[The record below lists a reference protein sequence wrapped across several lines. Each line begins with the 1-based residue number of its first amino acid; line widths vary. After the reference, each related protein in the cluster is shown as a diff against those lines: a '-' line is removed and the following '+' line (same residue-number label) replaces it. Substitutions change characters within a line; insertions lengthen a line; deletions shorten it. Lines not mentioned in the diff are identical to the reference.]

1 MNLRQ
6 IKYFLAVVDSG
17 TFLSAAER
25 VHVSQPTLS
34 AGIKKLEESLG
45 AQLLYRGSREATLT
59 VEGEFFLQHARQA
72 YEKLELAKSK
82 LSNCRERVSIGLI
95 NTIPVEFGAGIIQAY
110 KNIAPTVLLEVEVGG
125 AAYLAD
131 LFASEKI
138 DLLFTTELGL
148 EANFTPLFDE
158 RLKLVA
164 SNQHSLAK
172 FENIDIRSLKGHP
185 FIERARCESWGEV
198 HRIFDR
204 YDLSLY
210 AVCKAESDE
219 TILSLVAANLG
230 VAIMPERNTPYPV
243 KFIKIKQLD
252 VSRTV
257 GIYTQP
263 NNESESLKSFCEVA
277 LEMYNKAPL
286 ILLPEAC

>member
-17 TFLSAAER
+17 TFLSAAEL

-45 AQLLYRGSREATLT
+45 VQLLYRGSREATLT
-59 VEGEFFLQHARQA
+59 VDGEFFLKHARQA

-82 LSNCRERVSIGLI
+82 LSNCREKISIGII
-95 NTIPVEFGAGIIQAY
+95 NTIPVEFGAGIIRAY
-110 KNIAPTVLLEVEVGG
+110 KNIAPAVLLEVDVGG

-164 SNQHSLAK
+164 SNQHSLAR
-172 FENIDIRSLKGHP
+172 FESIDIKSLKEHA
-185 FIERARCESWGEV
+185 FIERARCESWAEV
-198 HRIFDR
+198 HGIFER

-210 AVCKAESDE
+210 AVCRAESDE
-219 TILSLVAANLG
+219 TILSLVSANLG

-243 KFIKIKQLD
+243 KFIQIKQLN

-263 NNESESLKSFCEVA
+263 NNKSESLKSFCEVA
-277 LEMYNKAPL
+277 LDVYKKTPP
-286 ILLPEAC
+286 ILLREVC